1 MLRSTSPVDMK
12 LRLDQDYESDEEAK
26 QAEAEAQA
34 QPQATNAPRKAKKIT
49 SEVLAGQLLRALTE
63 SQSTTQQIMND
74 KLEFTTLVQGLG
86 KTELNA
92 PHLSKFTK
100 DTWVK
105 FVELYDI
112 YHQKGRDSMVERIVP
127 TSLGYA
133 AYLCKMTTDELRG
146 TSNEELSVI
155 MNKKFAV
162 DNATGHKK
170 ILQSFAMTKCAIQG
184 FHDKMWRLT
193 LMTL

>member
-1 MLRSTSPVDMK
+1 M
-12 LRLDQDYESDEEAK
+12 

-112 YHQKGRDSMVERIVP
+112 YHQKGRDSMVELIVP
-127 TSLGYA
+127 SSLGYA
-133 AYLCKMTTDELRG
+133 AYLCKMTKEELRG
-146 TSNEELSVI
+146 TSNEEFSEI

-184 FHDKMWRLT
+184 FSRQNVETYMNDF
-193 LMTL
+193 MTKITC

>member
-12 LRLDQDYESDEEAK
+12 SRLDQDYESDEEAK

-63 SQSTTQQIMND
+63 SQSTSQQIMND
-74 KLEFTTLVQGLG
+74 KLEFTSLVQGLG
-86 KTELNA
+86 KTELNS
-92 PHLSKFTK
+92 PKLSKFTK

-112 YHQKGRDSMVERIVP
+112 YHLKGRDSMVELIVQP
-127 TSLGYA
+127 RS
-133 AYLCKMTTDELRG
+133 
-146 TSNEELSVI
+146 
-155 MNKKFAV
+155 
-162 DNATGHKK
+162 AT
-170 ILQSFAMTKCAIQG
+170 L
-184 FHDKMWRLT
+184 LT
-193 LMTL
+193 YVK

>member
-12 LRLDQDYESDEEAK
+12 ARLDQDYESDEKAK
-26 QAEAEAQA
+26 QAAAEAQA
-34 QPQATNAPRKAKKIT
+34 EPQATIATKKAKKYT
-49 SEVLAGQLLRALTE
+49 SDVLATQLMRALTE
-63 SQSTTQQIMND
+63 SQSTSQQIMSD

-112 YHQKGRDSMVERIVP
+112 YHQKGRDSMVELIVP
-127 TSLGYA
+127 SSLGYA
-133 AYLCKMTTDELRG
+133 AVLCKMTKDELKG
-146 TSNEELSVI
+146 TSNEEFSEI

-162 DNATGHKK
+162 DNATGHK
-170 ILQSFAMTKCAIQG
+170 
-184 FHDKMWRLT
+184 
-193 LMTL
+193 